1 MKSSISSIIQIGLD
15 NLQSSARITIN
26 HGTGRNL
33 IMEINHKVVLVT
45 GGGTGIGRATSL
57 ALAKRGATVIVNY
70 SRSQSDAEETVRW
83 INNEGG
89 RAVAMQADVSQDKEV
104 RIMVETIVQQ
114 FGTVDLLVNN
124 ASITRHIP
132 MDDLEAATGEVW
144 DELFDVNVKGMFYC
158 ARATA
163 PYMKKN
169 KQGAIVNIG
178 SIAGQTGLGSSL
190 PYAVSKAAV
199 HGLTKSLARALAPDI
214 RVNCV
219 VPGAVATRWW
229 AGREEQ
235 MNRLAPNL
243 LLQRISTPED
253 IASMVCAA
261 LEQEAMT
268 GQIITVDSGQ
278 TL

>member
-1 MKSSISSIIQIGLD
+1 MDLK
-15 NLQSSARITIN
+15 N
-26 HGTGRNL
+26 
-33 IMEINHKVVLVT
+33 KVALVT
-45 GGGTGIGRATSL
+45 GGGTGIGRATSF
-57 ALAKRGATVIVNY
+57 ALSKRGVAVAVNY
-70 SRSQSDAEETVRW
+70 SRSKTDAEETAQI
-83 INNEGG
+83 INSNGG
-89 RAVAMQADVSQDKEV
+89 RAIVIQADVSQDKEV
-104 RIMVETIVQQ
+104 RGMVDQLVQK

-132 MDDLEAATGEVW
+132 MDDLEAVTEEIW
-144 DELFDVNVKGMFYC
+144 DELYDVNVKGMFYC
-158 ARATA
+158 ARAVA
-163 PYMKKN
+163 PFMKKN
-169 KQGAIVNIG
+169 GQGAIVNVG

-190 PYAVSKAAV
+190 PYAVSKSAV
-199 HGLTKSLARALAPDI
+199 HGLTKSLARALAPNI

-235 MNRLAPNL
+235 MKRLAPNL

-253 IASMVCAA
+253 IAQLICAT